1 MAFII
6 LKHTN
11 IQGTPRTII
20 VNDSEGIPMEF
31 DSLDSAQKLA
41 ELFQANTTSG
51 NIYEVKELK

>member
-1 MAFII
+1 MAYVIF
-6 LKHTN
+6 KHTN

-31 DSLDSAQKLA
+31 ESINAAIKLA

-51 NIYEVKELK
+51 NIYEVKEIK

>member
-1 MAFII
+1 MAYII
-6 LKHTN
+6 LKHTQ

-31 DSLDSAQKLA
+31 ESADAAIKLA

-51 NIYEVKELK
+51 NVYEVKQLK

>member
-1 MAFII
+1 MAYVIF
-6 LKHTN
+6 KHTN
-11 IQGTPRTII
+11 IQGIPRTII

-31 DSLDSAQKLA
+31 ESVDAATKLA

>member
-1 MAFII
+1 MAYII
-6 LKHTN
+6 LKHTQL
-11 IQGTPRTII
+11 QGVPRTII

-31 DSLDSAQKLA
+31 ESIDAATKLA

>member
-1 MAFII
+1 MAYII
-6 LKHTN
+6 LKHTK

-31 DSLDSAQKLA
+31 ESADAALKLA

-51 NIYEVKELK
+51 NIYEVKQLK

>member
-1 MAFII
+1 MAYII
-6 LKHTN
+6 FKHTQL
-11 IQGTPRTII
+11 QGIPRTII

-31 DSLDSAQKLA
+31 ESVDAATKLA

>member
-1 MAFII
+1 MAYII
-6 LKHTN
+6 LKHTQ

-31 DSLDSAQKLA
+31 ESADAALKLA

-51 NIYEVKELK
+51 NIYEVKQLK

>member
-1 MAFII
+1 MAYVI
-6 LKHTN
+6 LKHTQL
-11 IQGTPRTII
+11 QGIPRTII

-31 DSLDSAQKLA
+31 ESVNAATKLA

>member
-1 MAFII
+1 MAYVIF
-6 LKHTN
+6 KHTQL
-11 IQGTPRTII
+11 QGIPRTII

-31 DSLDSAQKLA
+31 ESVEAATKLA